1 MRCSLSHLDN
11 FLSPDN
17 ARSDWIFIK
26 FDPAVI
32 PMGERIT
39 KIKLNG
45 NIRYYCRDQ
54 YLKKNTPALRP
65 LGLLFIYTLAMPR
78 YQKIELNSTGN

>member
-1 MRCSLSHLDN
+1 MSCSLSHLDN

-17 ARSDWIFIK
+17 ARSDWIFLK

-39 KIKLNG
+39 KIKLND

-54 YLKKNTPALRP
+54 
-65 LGLLFIYTLAMPR
+65 
-78 YQKIELNSTGN
+78 